1 MTLVQQFE
9 HFNQSNDQYAH
20 YPLKMFFGSRSWSR
34 AICLIAL
41 SLFALNLVLVSSYP
55 VYTEKLLKSINNL
68 NNLNKESSSD
78 DIMSQLSF
86 NINVMD
92 IVLSKCKP
100 SAEIDALCKQCQMQ
114 THNPLT
120 YVYCCLDAEDS
131 RNFCK
136 SFVDFEFLQMPD
148 RSR

>member
-1 MTLVQQFE
+1 MNML
-9 HFNQSNDQYAH
+9 
-20 YPLKMFFGSRSWSR
+20 FGNAAR

-41 SLFALNLVLVSSYP
+41 SLLALNLVLVSGYP

-68 NNLNKESSSD
+68 NKEESSSD

-86 NINVMD
+86 NMNLIDVVMD
-92 IVLSKCKP
+92 KCKP
-100 SAEIDALCKQCQMQ
+100 SPEIDALCKQCQTQ

-131 RNFCK
+131 RKFCK
-136 SFVDFEFLQMPD
+136 SFVDYEFLQMPNG
-148 RSR
+148 SR